1 MEWVWS
7 GGLLGWFKDRFNV
20 DGVAVDDNNSIL
32 RTIDGDMLDLIIVKV
47 DDEVR
52 SYVEDIFSITRD

>member
-1 MEWVWS
+1 
-7 GGLLGWFKDRFNV
+7 V
-20 DGVAVDDNNSIL
+20 DGIVVDDNNSIL
-32 RTIDGDMLDLIIVKV
+32 RTIDGDMLDLIIIKV